1 MSRAALSFERMNLQ
15 VIAKP
20 TDFYTAR
27 FDTDGSL
34 LRRLPDIL
42 PSVDA
47 LQITTRYWNELLTSF
62 YYFLRGWL
70 PNFNFGWDSSIEI

>member
-1 MSRAALSFERMNLQ
+1 MSRAALAFEKMNLQ
-15 VIAKP
+15 VVAKP

-27 FDTDGSL
+27 FSTEGSL
-34 LRRLPDIL
+34 LGRLPDLL

-47 LQITTRYWNELLTSF
+47 LQITTRYWNELLTSM

-70 PNFNFGWDSSIEI
+70 PNFNY